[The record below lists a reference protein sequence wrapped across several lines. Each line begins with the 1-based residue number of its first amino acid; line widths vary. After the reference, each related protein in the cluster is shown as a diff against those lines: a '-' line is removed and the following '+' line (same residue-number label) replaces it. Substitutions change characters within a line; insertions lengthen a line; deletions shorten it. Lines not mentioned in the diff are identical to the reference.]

1 MDMNTGEQAGQYLS
15 FRLDEEVFALN
26 ISRVREVLDYT
37 RVTRVPRMP
46 DFMRGVI
53 NLRGVVVPV
62 VDLRQ
67 KFGMSQTEQSVNT
80 RIIIGEV
87 DIAGEKA
94 VLGALAD
101 AVHEVI
107 DLEPAS
113 IEPAPRIGAQLDTR
127 FIQGM
132 GKRDEEFVMILDI
145 DRIFTGEE
153 LSLVSGSA
161 REGEQTA

>member
-1 MDMNTGEQAGQYLS
+1 MLRVVAYDHE
-15 FRLDEEVFALN
+15 R
-26 ISRVREVLDYT
+26 SRCRHT
-37 RVTRVPRMP
+37 
-46 DFMRGVI
+46 
-53 NLRGVVVPV
+53 
-62 VDLRQ
+62 
-67 KFGMSQTEQSVNT
+67 
-80 RIIIGEV
+80 
-87 DIAGEKA
+87 
-94 VLGALAD
+94 LAD